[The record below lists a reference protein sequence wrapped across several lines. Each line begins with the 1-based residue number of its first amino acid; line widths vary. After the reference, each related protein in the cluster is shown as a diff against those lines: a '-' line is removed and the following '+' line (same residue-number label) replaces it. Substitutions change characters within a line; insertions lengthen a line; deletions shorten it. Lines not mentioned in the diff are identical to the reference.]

1 MSKKESHLAMILS
14 IINRIS
20 QNNLILKGWTVVSI
34 PVFFVLSESSGHE
47 YFIHLA
53 YLITIVLWMFDGYLL
68 FKQRLYMS
76 LYNKV
81 RKLDEA
87 DIDYFIDIT
96 TVKNP
101 KVSLISSVLSKTL
114 ILFYGSMIVLIF
126 ISILLF

>member
-34 PVFFVLSESSGHE
+34 PVFFVLSENSGHE

-68 FKQRLYMS
+68 FKQRLYMGGMVIEHALAS
-76 LYNKV
+76 CGLSNHC
-81 RKLDEA
+81 
-87 DIDYFIDIT
+87 IT
-96 TVKNP
+96 SINAKRLVE
-101 KVSLISSVLSKTL
+101 
-114 ILFYGSMIVLIF
+114 MIN
-126 ISILLF
+126 

>member
-1 MSKKESHLAMILS
+1 MILS
-14 IINRIS
+14 IINSIS

-47 YFIHLA
+47 YFIYLA
-53 YLITIVLWMFDGYLL
+53 YLITIILWSLDGYLL
-68 FKQRLYMS
+68 FKQRLYMQ

-81 RKLDEA
+81 RLTDESS
-87 DIDYFIDIT
+87 IDYIIVIATLDRSEFI
-96 TVKNP
+96 K
-101 KVSLISSVLSKTL
+101 SVLSKTL